1 MAKELKRVVVTG
13 IGLVT
18 PLGNDV
24 ASSWNNVLNGVSGAN
39 KITLFDATNF
49 RTQFAC
55 EVKNFDVDD
64 ILDKKEAHKLD
75 RCSLFM
81 LSCANQ
87 AINDSKLKL
96 EEENKDR
103 IGVIT
108 ATGMGGIISWEEEFI
123 PFVQNDFHPRF
134 SPFYIIRTIPNTSTA
149 YVSIHW
155 GLRGPSY
162 TTVSACASS
171 AHAIID
177 AFTQIQLGRADV
189 MVTGGCDA
197 DITYASVGGFNALRA
212 LSHRNEEY
220 QTASRPFSLSRD
232 GFVLGEGGGALILE
246 EYEHAVKRGATI
258 YAELAGIGMNS
269 DAYHLVAP
277 DPTGK
282 GALQVMD
289 LALKDANTDV
299 SEVDYINAHGT
310 STPLGDI
317 AETLAITELFGKNAY
332 NLNISS
338 TKSMTGHALGG
349 AGSMEAV
356 LTILAMKNNV
366 IPPTINHAE
375 NDKDPKIDYNLN
387 FTFNVK
393 QDREVRC
400 AISNSFGFGGH
411 NACLVFKKVK

>member
-1 MAKELKRVVVTG
+1 
-13 IGLVT
+13 
-18 PLGNDV
+18 
-24 ASSWNNVLNGVSGAN
+24 
-39 KITLFDATNF
+39 
-49 RTQFAC
+49 
-55 EVKNFDVDD
+55 
-64 ILDKKEAHKLD
+64 
-75 RCSLFM
+75 
-81 LSCANQ
+81 
-87 AINDSKLKL
+87 
-96 EEENKDR
+96 
-103 IGVIT
+103 
-108 ATGMGGIISWEEEFI
+108 
-123 PFVQNDFHPRF
+123 
-134 SPFYIIRTIPNTSTA
+134 
-149 YVSIHW
+149 
-155 GLRGPSY
+155 
-162 TTVSACASS
+162 
-171 AHAIID
+171 
-177 AFTQIQLGRADV
+177 
-189 MVTGGCDA
+189 
-197 DITYASVGGFNALRA
+197 
-212 LSHRNEEY
+212 
-220 QTASRPFSLSRD
+220 
-232 GFVLGEGGGALILE
+232 
-246 EYEHAVKRGATI
+246 
-258 YAELAGIGMNS
+258 AELAGIGMNS

-366 IPPTINHAE
+366 IPPTINHSE